1 MSIQDV
7 VLKIKFAS
15 VGSWPRA
22 VALIGIVLAVAGPFL
37 LLTVGGREAS
47 KLPWYVWVMV
57 PLLLLTVF
65 AAGFAMFNRTS
76 TEAADISI
84 RPKTR

>member
-7 VLKIKFAS
+7 VSKIKMAS
-15 VGSWPRA
+15 TGSWPRT

-37 LLTVGGREAS
+37 LLTIGGREAS

-57 PLLLLTVF
+57 PLLLLSVI
-65 AAGFAMFNRTS
+65 AVGFAMFNRTS